1 MSTSTTPAGTTRC
14 GLRWP
19 SAAQPGFTVGEFT
32 AEAHALTGHSDT
44 SYSIRQAAYDLRK
57 LRAKDLVDKSGRTRR
72 YRVAP
77 LAARTIAALLTVRDQ
92 VIAPI
97 LAGIRSPEDGPQAR
111 ALDSRGPRL
120 RTDPD
125 PRANSLHRSRSDHAV
140 SRLRIPR
147 NPASTVG
154 NNLSVPEPQAAS
166 R

>member
-1 MSTSTTPAGTTRC
+1 MSTLTTPAGTTRS
-14 GLRWP
+14 GLRLAP
-19 SAAQPGFTVGEFT
+19 RSPVHRRRVHPAG
-32 AEAHALTGHSDT
+32 AHALTGHSDT
-44 SYSIRQAAYDLRK
+44 SHSIRQAGYDLRK
-57 LRAKDLVDKSGRTRR
+57 LRAKNIVDKSGRTRR

-111 ALDSRGPRL
+111 ALDTRWTATTNKSGSACNFSSPI
-120 RTDPD
+120 
-125 PRANSLHRSRSDHAV
+125 SLDHAA

-147 NPASTVG
+147 KPASTVG

-166 R
+166 G